1 MGFRYNALSGFFDIT
16 TGSGGGGGGGPGY
29 NVFLYTLT
37 PTDISNKYITLP
49 AVPATTGLTQLT
61 VIGGPL
67 QSYGT
72 DFIVS
77 GMQLNW
83 SSLFLDG
90 VLTSGD
96 KLVVTYNS

>member
-1 MGFRYNALSGFFDIT
+1 MAIALNPFTGQFDIVGT
-16 TGSGGGGGGGPGY
+16 NGGGGGGGPGY
-29 NVFLYTLT
+29 NVYLYTLT

-49 AVPATTGLTQLT
+49 ATPATTGLTQLT

-72 DFIVS
+72 DFTVT
-77 GMQLNW
+77 GTQLSW

-90 VLTSGD
+90 VLTNGD

>member
-1 MGFRYNALSGFFDIT
+1 MAIKLNPFTGQFDIVG
-16 TGSGGGGGGGPGY
+16 TGGGGGGGGPGY
-29 NVFLYTLT
+29 NVYLYTLT

-77 GMQLNW
+77 GTQLNW

>member
-1 MGFRYNALSGFFDIT
+1 MAIALNPFTGQFDIVGT
-16 TGSGGGGGGGPGY
+16 SGGGGGGGPGY
-29 NVFLYTLT
+29 NVYLYTLT

-72 DFIVS
+72 DFTVS
-77 GMQLNW
+77 GTQLGW